1 MNILSDVFKQTLE
14 REGMDITV
22 DLMYIV
28 ITKKWLILL
37 KESLHQ

>member
-1 MNILSDVFKQTLE
+1 MNILSDVFNQTLE